1 MRGETLHTTI
11 YDLPA
16 GKDIGCVNKKTG
28 FKKSWFN
35 KRFGLYWIGVPPF
48 GRVHQFSI
56 VKERENP
63 SGKSA
68 QEWIT
73 RDPQETPVDT
83 LRYVFPR
90 PFVLE
95 AVELADRT
103 PIDLLVICKFE
114 VVDPYLPVFIFK
126 GKFAENASGII
137 RSAVIDTLKK
147 ETLDSFI
154 AAEKDEVSGILQHMK
169 ERDGDFNKVL
179 VNQVGLRLV
188 GISIPQYDPHDDSG
202 ELREAMNAQII
213 AQEQAKAV
221 VAKAR
226 GYKDGRALEAE
237 ADKDY
242 AVKQAEA
249 YGVKVKATREALA
262 GDEAA
267 ARVLHADALP
277 KSLATFVEGG
287 GKAVPVVQTGGD
299 K

>member
-1 MRGETLHTTI
+1 MLTLTVVILVTLALTAVLFPFTANALAKLGWFFTTLESGSIKFIMRGETLHTTI

-137 RSAVIDTLKK
+137 RSP
-147 ETLDSFI
+147 S
-154 AAEKDEVSGILQHMK
+154 SIL
-169 ERDGDFNKVL
+169 
-179 VNQVGLRLV
+179 
-188 GISIPQYDPHDDSG
+188 
-202 ELREAMNAQII
+202 
-213 AQEQAKAV
+213 
-221 VAKAR
+221 
-226 GYKDGRALEAE
+226 
-237 ADKDY
+237 
-242 AVKQAEA
+242 
-249 YGVKVKATREALA
+249 
-262 GDEAA
+262 
-267 ARVLHADALP
+267 
-277 KSLATFVEGG
+277 
-287 GKAVPVVQTGGD
+287 
-299 K
+299 